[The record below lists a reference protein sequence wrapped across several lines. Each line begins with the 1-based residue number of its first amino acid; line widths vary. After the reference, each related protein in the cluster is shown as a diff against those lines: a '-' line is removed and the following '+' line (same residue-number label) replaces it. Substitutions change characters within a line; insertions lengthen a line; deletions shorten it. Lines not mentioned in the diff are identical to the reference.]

1 MDFPSLALSLAP
13 GEEREV
19 GLPLSGY
26 GLLRLRVASRAGVEV
41 HLVRALPE
49 GGRPLPYTLL
59 LRAEGAHGSLEGT
72 RGGLSLEGAL
82 SREVGVGL
90 LLEGNPLP
98 SSLRLALGVA
108 PYALRLSLPSPGLSL
123 GYREGPWEA
132 ALEYPWAL
140 EGRYSGK
147 EAYRLRL
154 SPEAL
159 AVGYADGTWALS
171 GTLPFARPEG
181 LALRLERY
189 GTPHL
194 HARWEGGAYLGFS
207 LPPFSGEVGYGPQ
220 GPSLRLAYG
229 GGGVSL
235 QGGYAGGPFLAL
247 GVGYEAAPFR
257 LSARVGLPGPAYG
270 LSLGYR
276 EGPWTLGGELA
287 PWGFLGWVRWEEGP
301 YALRLEGRG
310 GANPGLALSGSYAFR
325 LPVPEEVTLA
335 LGGYEEVP
343 VEGRVEVEGRPV
355 KGARV
360 RAGARAVE
368 TDAEGR
374 FRLYLPRAG
383 GTLRAEPPGNLLAL
397 PAEASWRPGEPAPV
411 LALPRLRPPPPVRG
425 RGPGAYLVGK
435 VGAFVPCGGE
445 AVLPP
450 GAYRLLPQG
459 LPGYRGEEGEVR
471 LEALAREEVVLSFVP
486 VPTEALPEARPLR
499 VEWPAVVAP
508 GEVARVR
515 VLGAEEAEFSLPLL
529 RKEASEGGL
538 LLYFQVPWEAEG
550 ALPLEVRAGGRRERR
565 LVPVDKAR
573 PLLVLRLSPPRARL
587 GEEVEARLEALFPAE
602 GAALW
607 VGGREVPLVPE
618 GTAFVGR
625 FTVEEAFYRQAT
637 PLASLLALPVVAEA
651 WQGER
656 RVRVGGGCS

>member
-1 MDFPSLALSLAP
+1 M
-13 GEEREV
+13 
-19 GLPLSGY
+19 
-26 GLLRLRVASRAGVEV
+26 
-41 HLVRALPE
+41 
-49 GGRPLPYTLL
+49 
-59 LRAEGAHGSLEGT
+59 
-72 RGGLSLEGAL
+72 
-82 SREVGVGL
+82 
-90 LLEGNPLP
+90 
-98 SSLRLALGVA
+98 
-108 PYALRLSLPSPGLSL
+108 
-123 GYREGPWEA
+123 
-132 ALEYPWAL
+132 
-140 EGRYSGK
+140 
-147 EAYRLRL
+147 
-154 SPEAL
+154 
-159 AVGYADGTWALS
+159 GYADGTWALS

-207 LPPFSGEVGYGPQ
+207 LPPS
-220 GPSLRLAYG
+220 R
-229 GGGVSL
+229 GGGVRAPGPL
-235 QGGYAGGPFLAL
+235 PPPRLRRGRGEPPGGTRGA
-247 GVGYEAAPFR
+247 
-257 LSARVGLPGPAYG
+257 LPGPGGGVRGGALPPLGQGGPAGARLRPLPGVQGGPLDPGGSSPPGVPG
-270 LSLGYR
+270 L
-276 EGPWTLGGELA
+276 GPVGG
-287 PWGFLGWVRWEEGP
+287 GP
-301 YALRLEGRG
+301 LRPEAGGAG

-355 KGARV
+355 KGGQG
-360 RAGARAVE
+360 AGRGEGGGDRRGGALPPLPPAGGRG
-368 TDAEGR
+368 AEGR
-374 FRLYLPRAG
+374 AAG
-383 GTLRAEPPGNLLAL
+383 EPPRPPRRGLLA
-397 PAEASWRPGEPAPV
+397 PGGARPGPGP
-411 LALPRLRPPPPVRG
+411 PPCLRPPPPVRG

-435 VGAFVPCGGE
+435 VGVFVPCGGE

-587 GEEVEARLEALFPAE
+587 GRRWRRASRPSSRRRGSAL
-602 GAALW
+602 
-607 VGGREVPLVPE
+607 GGRKGGAPRPRGDGLRGAVH
-618 GTAFVGR
+618 GGR
-625 FTVEEAFYRQAT
+625 GV
-637 PLASLLALPVVAEA
+637 LPP
-651 WQGER
+651 GDPPR
-656 RVRVGGGCS
+656 FSPRPPRGGGGLAGGKEGPGGGRLLLKGP